1 MQHSVHYVR
10 LGNAPSPLSREQ
22 IGLLTNAYNKA
33 HDAFGQVRERIL
45 ALHNSRLITEEQ
57 EAQALRKIERLEQQ
71 VDELISHVD
80 SGAIGPDEVS
90 TYESHFENAV
100 RAAFEIVRRLEAGID
115 EREGSVARDVFVKS
129 AIAVLVA
136 VTLAS
141 GFLYLTK
148 RRR

>member
-1 MQHSVHYVR
+1 MSNPLDYAH
-10 LGNAPSPLSREQ
+10 LNNPPSRLSRADVRM
-22 IGLLTNAYNKA
+22 LTDA
-33 HDAFGQVRERIL
+33 HKEAFDAFGQVRERIL
-45 ALHNSRLITEEQ
+45 ALFNSRLITEGQ
-57 EAQALRKIERLEQQ
+57 EAQALREIERLEQQ
-71 VDELISHVD
+71 ADELISHVYD
-80 SGAIGPDEVS
+80 GIVVPDAVS
-90 TYESHFENAV
+90 AYQSRFRDMV

-115 EREGSVARDVFVKS
+115 ERGGVVARDVFVKS